1 MYCNCLGKNYHV
13 DLSTGESLVCQTVG
27 VSVKPVISVSV
38 ITCENDEFLCK
49 INGVNVTIKYDG
61 ENKQFMP
68 SDFHMGPIITLI
80 RMHPLY
86 RDMFE
91 DIHKDESD
99 DDFDI
104 PINRRSHMVLDSDDY
119 CDIPV
124 NRRSRMVLDSDDD
137 CDIPVNRPLMYN
149 RIRHIPLRFHN
160 YTPIVIDTSIIP
172 KIEDYPDNVDYS
184 KVVVD
189 YSAEVIVDAHSNVTD

>member
-13 DLSTGESLVCQTVG
+13 DLSTGETLVCQTVG
-27 VSVKPVISVSV
+27 VSVKPVINVAV

-49 INGVNVTIKYDG
+49 INGVNVTIKYDA
-61 ENKQFMP
+61 EKKQFVP
-68 SDFHMGPIITLI
+68 SDFHMGPIILLI

-104 PINRRSHMVLDSDDY
+104 PINRRSHMVLDSDD
-119 CDIPV
+119 
-124 NRRSRMVLDSDDD
+124 D

-149 RIRHIPLRFHN
+149 RIRHMPLRFHN

-184 KVVVD
+184 KEVVVD
-189 YSAEVIVDAHSNVTD
+189 YSKEVVVDVDGNVAD